1 MLGLG
6 GMTSRQ
12 ASDEAS
18 LGEAVVPTCPAE
30 LPEWLGG
37 ALNRLSEGRDGPT
50 YSLQPEPESVTEA
63 RHFAAAALRKWG
75 LSALTDDVALVVSEL
90 VTNALRHSLPP
101 HPGHSRTGLI
111 RLHLLTPTPEASAY
125 LLAGVV
131 DSGTEAPRRR
141 VPDFV
146 AETGRGL
153 HIVESFS
160 RRWGWT
166 PLRGGKIVWAL
177 FGPPLPA

>member
-18 LGEAVVPTCPAE
+18 LSEAVSPTCPAE

-37 ALNRLSEGRDGPT
+37 PLNRLADGKEGIT
-50 YSLQPEPESVTEA
+50 YKLQPEPESVTEA
-63 RHFAAAALRKWG
+63 RHFATTALRKWG
-75 LSALTDDVALVVSEL
+75 LTGLADDVALVVSEL
-90 VTNALRHSLPP
+90 VTNALRHTLPP
-101 HPGHSRTGLI
+101 HPGQGPPGMI
-111 RLHLLTPTPEASAY
+111 RLHLLAAPTPY
-125 LLAGVV
+125 LLAGVF
-131 DSGTEAPRRR
+131 DTGTAAPRRR
-141 VPDFV
+141 EPDFV

-153 HIVESFS
+153 HIVESFT

-166 PLRGGKIVWAL
+166 PLVDGKIVWAL
-177 FGPPLPA
+177 FGPPLPCQ